1 MAAAAA
7 VELLD
12 LSTLDPE
19 TFPARLEAVLQA
31 NLDKVDALAEAPR
44 PGRR

>member
-7 VELLD
+7 LQLLD

-19 TFPARLEAVLQA
+19 TYPARLEAVLQA
-31 NLDKVDALAEAPR
+31 NL
-44 PGRR
+44 GQS